1 MDDIDP
7 EVIELFRNHPAVI
20 ANPDRLIE
28 LAVEYSKSR
37 PDTPVQ
43 PAPPQIDELIGHPVR
58 RAGEPEPSKTKLLSN
73 VPEFMRSQKRW
84 TVFKRSWNEER
95 KKYDKVPC
103 QPNGDTRLYPGYPNP
118 ENSRDFGDFDTIR
131 KLCELDT
138 SFVPA
143 YYLLKKDGILFLDFD
158 PPCDVPNFPTYT
170 ERSISGGYHC
180 LGWYSEALPKIP
192 GVKEIYC
199 DRRWIVVTGD
209 IVGDKMYINDL
220 TDLIIELNKE
230 TGTTVPSVYN
240 KFAAPEKI
248 AAGERNNILFRGAA
262 SMRAKGH
269 SPEAI
274 FAALTADNRVKCN
287 PPLSESEIRAIVT
300 SVSKYPAGDPPRQT
314 PVPTSDIT
322 KKRIHAGPS
331 SGEWAKIEQSLDA
344 IVSVYN
350 KPVPRMFVRG
360 GKLCRVIYDENGT
373 PSIDKLE
380 EKSLSGI
387 LTKCVDWYLVNN
399 IEVEKKVNGEVVK
412 EKKQIEVLTVTPSQV
427 IGRLYALGEWE
438 GIPALQGVVESP
450 YIVEN
455 GSIITTP
462 GYNEITRLY
471 LAQHQNF
478 KGINVPVSPS
488 KEQIVSAK
496 KLLFDL
502 FSEFAFESEADRE
515 NHIACLITAAIR
527 PTIKGLTPLMVYD
540 KPVMGSGASLLGEI
554 ITGITTGRPASMV
567 QAPDKNTEGEW
578 NKLIIGLLR
587 EGRSINI
594 FDNVEGDIYSAALAA
609 LLTASLYRG
618 RVLGKNATEEYPNN
632 SLWICNGNNIQIT
645 HDLPRR
651 CVWIRLATDTARPYE
666 RTNWKIQNIREYVI
680 EHQSEYLSAILTIV
694 RGWYL
699 AGKPAPDTNLQV
711 MGSFEMWR
719 NTLGGIMKFIGCVH
733 FLENTSS
740 NLDIAEEAHE
750 EIEGFL
756 EELFLAFPS
765 KEQTVKDG
773 WTSSRSFAIKEIT
786 PVDDPVNYVQGNSS
800 VRTDK
805 MPGYLQEIQREHPKK
820 LPHSIGNQFKKLIGR
835 VFPIGYKLER
845 VKNDGK
851 VTTYRISFKK
861 PVCKDGSN
869 V

>member
-7 EVIELFRNHPAVI
+7 SVIELFRNHPAVI
-20 ANPDRLIE
+20 TNPDRLIE
-28 LAVEYSKSR
+28 LATEYSQSR
-37 PDTPVQ
+37 PNTPIQ
-43 PAPPQIDELIGHPVR
+43 PALPQLDELVGQPVR
-58 RAGEPEPSKTKLLSN
+58 RGGDPEPSKTTPLSN
-73 VPEFMRSQKRW
+73 VPEFMRSQRRW
-84 TVFKRSWNEER
+84 SVFRRSWNEER
-95 KKYDKVPC
+95 KKFDKVPC
-103 QPNGDTRLYPGYPNP
+103 QPNGDTKLYPGYPNP
-118 ENSRDFGDFDTIR
+118 ENSRDFGDFESIR

-143 YYLLKKDGILFLDFD
+143 YYLLKKDGIIFLDFD

-180 LGWYSEALPKIP
+180 LGWYAEAAPKIP
-192 GVKEIYC
+192 GVKEVYC

-209 IVGDKMYINDL
+209 IVRDKIYINDL
-220 TDLIIELNKE
+220 TDVIIELNKE
-230 TGTTVPSVYN
+230 KGTTVPSIYN
-240 KFAAPEKI
+240 KFNTPKEI
-248 AAGERNNILFRGAA
+248 PSGERNNVMFRYAA
-262 SMRAKGH
+262 SMRAKGS

-274 FAALTADNRVKCN
+274 FAALAAENRIKCH
-287 PPLSESEIRAIVT
+287 PPLPDSEIKAIAA
-300 SVSKYPAGDPPRQT
+300 SASKYPAGDPPR
-314 PVPTSDIT
+314 PVSPKTDIT

-344 IVSVYN
+344 IVNVYN
-350 KPVPRMFVRG
+350 NPVPRVFVRG
-360 GKLCRVIYDENGT
+360 GKLSRVIYDENGT

-387 LTKCVDWYLVNN
+387 LTQCIDWYLVNN
-399 IEVEKKVNGEVVK
+399 IEVEKKINGELVK

-427 IGRLYALGEWE
+427 IGRLYALGQWE
-438 GIPALQGVVESP
+438 GMSALQGIVESP
-450 YIVEN
+450 YIVDD

-462 GYNEITRLY
+462 GYNQITKLY
-471 LAQHQNF
+471 LAQQQNF
-478 KGINVPVSPS
+478 KGITVPEHPT
-488 KEQIVSAK
+488 KEEILVAK

-502 FSEFAFESEADRE
+502 FSEFHFESDADRE

-527 PTIKGLTPLMVYD
+527 PTIKGLVPLMVYD
-540 KPVMGSGASLLGEI
+540 KPVIGAGASLLGELI
-554 ITGITTGRPASMV
+554 SGITTGRPASMV

-632 SLWICNGNNIQIT
+632 ALWICNGNNIQIT

-651 CVWIRLATDTARPYE
+651 CVWIRLATETARPYE
-666 RTNWKIQNIREYVI
+666 RTDWKIQNIREYVI

-694 RGWYL
+694 RGWCL
-699 AGKPAPDTNLQV
+699 AGKPTPDKKLQV

-719 NTLGGIMKFIGCVH
+719 DTLGGIMKFIGCIH

-750 EIEGFL
+750 EVEEFL
-756 EELFLAFPS
+756 QEIYLAFPPR
-765 KEQTVKDG
+765 EQTLDKDG
-773 WTSSRSFAIKEIT
+773 WLSSRSFAIKEIT
-786 PVDDPVNYVQGNSS
+786 PVDDPVNYVKGNSS
-800 VRTDK
+800 VRTDM

-820 LPHSIGNQFKKLIGR
+820 LPHSIGNYFKKLIGR
-835 VFPIGYKLER
+835 VFPLGYKLER

-851 VTTYRISFKK
+851 VATYRISFKK
-861 PVCKDGSN
+861 PVGKDEGN